1 MIANSERT
9 RADVIERLGVPAE
22 RVHLVYYGTDPT
34 RFRPLTA
41 TERTETRARMG
52 WADDRPTVAFVGA
65 LGDTRKGFDTLFE
78 SWRRLA
84 HDPGW
89 DARLVVLGA
98 GAALD
103 VWRRAA
109 APLNGAI
116 EFLGFRR
123 DVPQVLRGCDA
134 LVSPTRY
141 EAYGLG
147 VHEALCC
154 GLPALVTRTAGVAE
168 RYPVELQDWLLP
180 DPDDAADLA
189 DRLRR
194 WRERPEA
201 TRAAL
206 ASLSER
212 LRAVTWDDMAEQLV
226 TIAESS

>member
-1 MIANSERT
+1 MTVRRSRSSAPWAI
-9 RADVIERLGVPAE
+9 
-22 RVHLVYYGTDPT
+22 
-34 RFRPLTA
+34 
-41 TERTETRARMG
+41 RARG
-52 WADDRPTVAFVGA
+52 SI
-65 LGDTRKGFDTLFE
+65 LCSK

-194 WRERPEA
+194 CASGPRRRVPRWRP
-201 TRAAL
+201 
-206 ASLSER
+206 SPSGS
-212 LRAVTWDDMAEQLV
+212 VPSPGMIWP
-226 TIAESS
+226 SSS